1 MIALGSSASGS
12 LRGMLDRLG
21 QRTAAAL
28 LTAAL
33 ASCTARAAEPD
44 VGPLLD
50 VSRPPYAAP
59 DASGSLAGY
68 LQVRLANLAP
78 ASPNLT
84 VCLSTVAGTGAPE
97 TTGHIL
103 GEPDPAAG
111 LDGTLP
117 YPGVSSYIPVPY
129 FSTPGFGYVV
139 RLYDRAVLPFALGGT
154 CPPADGDVAPL
165 FTAELEVGPLVS
177 AGALRAT
184 VIAAGVLPGTPTL
197 CMGGCPPPQVIVVPD
212 DPTPSATGARIRVVH
227 AVPNL
232 PVPIEICLDPDQIID
247 VEGGVFMNGPI
258 PSMRVLPEST
268 DTDGLR
274 FGETSAFIDAP
285 PLQTNGVLYVH
296 AVAAGVPSCNPATLL
311 LGPYP
316 IPLPLP
322 AGAPPEVASTL
333 DVGDVI
339 TAFAFG
345 RVGGPCEDDGD
356 CLAPLGGTCNTMRM
370 ICQDALSPSVLP
382 WQDVIGPPAE

>member
-1 MIALGSSASGS
+1 MIAHRWPASGS
-12 LRGMLDRLG
+12 PALMLGASL
-21 QRTAAAL
+21 
-28 LTAAL
+28 L
-33 ASCTARAAEPD
+33 ASALVPACTPRRTEPD

-50 VSRPPYAAP
+50 ATRPPFVAP
-59 DASGSLAGY
+59 DASSMPAGY
-68 LQVRLANLAP
+68 MQVRLANLSP

-97 TTGHIL
+97 TAGHIL
-103 GEPDPAAG
+103 GQPNPAAG

-117 YPGVSSYIPVPY
+117 YPGVSPYTPVP
-129 FSTPGFGYVV
+129 FFDTPGFGYVV
-139 RLYDRAVLPFALGGT
+139 RLYDRAMLPFALGGA
-154 CPPADGDVAPL
+154 CPALDGAIAPL
-165 FTAELEVGPLVS
+165 FTAEFEVAPLIA

-184 VIAAGVLPGTPTL
+184 VIAAGVLPGTPTA
-197 CMGGCPPPQVIVVPD
+197 CMGGCPPPQVLVVPD
-212 DPTPSATGARIRVVH
+212 DPTPSATGARIRLVH
-227 AVPNL
+227 AVPNI
-232 PVPIEICLDPDQIID
+232 PVPIEVCLDPDQVID
-247 VEGGVFMNGPI
+247 VAGGVFMNGPI
-258 PSMRVLPEST
+258 PSMRVLPEAS

-285 PLQTNGVLYVH
+285 PLETNGVLYVH
-296 AVAAGVPSCNPATLL
+296 AVATGVPSCNAATLL

-322 AGAPPEVASTL
+322 EGAPPEVAATL

-356 CLAPLGGTCNTMRM
+356 CIAALGGECNTMRM